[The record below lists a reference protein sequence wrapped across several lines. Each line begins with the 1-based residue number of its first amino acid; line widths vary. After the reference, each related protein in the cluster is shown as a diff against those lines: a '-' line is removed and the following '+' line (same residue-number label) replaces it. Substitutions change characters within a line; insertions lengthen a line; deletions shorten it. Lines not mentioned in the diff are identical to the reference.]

1 MKSKKTFLTLLTVGL
16 IAGLG
21 FTGSSIVRGA
31 DAGATLKGS
40 VMFKGV
46 APTPAK
52 IKTSADPMCQQMH
65 PQGIKNEEYV
75 VGKNG
80 GLQNVFI
87 YVKQGLEGKTFPVET
102 KPATITQKGCQYVPH
117 VVGVQTGQPLEITN
131 DDATLHNVNAQ
142 PKNNAGFNFA
152 QPVQGMKS
160 AKKFEKPEIM
170 VPFICNIH
178 PWMKSYIGVVGHPF
192 FAVSND
198 SGQFEIKDL
207 PAGTY
212 VLEAWHEKMGT
223 SQQKI
228 TIKPGE
234 VKQVSFVFTKA

>member
-1 MKSKKTFLTLLTVGL
+1 MKRKKTFLALLTVGL

-21 FTGSSIVRGA
+21 FTGSSIVLGA
-31 DAGATLKGS
+31 DAGGTLKGS

-46 APTPAK
+46 APTAAK

-65 PQGIKNEEYV
+65 PQGIKTEEYV

-80 GLQNVFI
+80 GLQNVFV

-102 KPATITQKGCQYVPH
+102 KPATITQKGCQYIPH
-117 VVGVQTGQPLEITN
+117 VVGVQTGQPLEIGN

-152 QPVQGMKS
+152 QPVQGMKN

-170 VPFICNIH
+170 VPFICNVH
-178 PWMKSYIGVVGHPF
+178 PWMKSYIGVVAHPF
-192 FAVSND
+192 FAVSGDN
-198 SGQFEIKDL
+198 GQFEIKGL

-212 VLEAWHEKMGT
+212 MLEAWHEKLGAT
-223 SQQKI
+223 TQTVTVGAAETK
-228 TIKPGE
+228 TANF
-234 VKQVSFVFTKA
+234 SFKKT